1 MNILFTT
8 PILEHPP
15 AGGPQLRIENSI
27 KALSRVGKLYII
39 SRASRLMIGGQA
51 AEDFYRSYA
60 QDFRY
65 APSCVGHCSN
75 RYIRKAQR
83 VFGGVTGLDAERDC
97 AYILRCVDEWK
108 IDVVWLGYGNIS
120 FPLIKKLRAA
130 RPNLKL
136 VCDTDSIWS
145 RFVLRELPY
154 IKNSLRKLLVARRGR
169 AKEIEERKWVELCD
183 VTTGVSEV
191 DCAYYRTLTKDVH
204 KVQQFSNVIDL
215 DTYSKTSPEAEALH
229 KPYIYLAGTFGH
241 ANSPM
246 DKAARWMLDEVMPLV
261 RKSLP
266 DLHFYIVGSGS
277 DMTLGHE
284 TNANVTVT
292 GKLKSVLPY
301 LCYADVS
308 VVPLKFESGTRFKIL
323 EAAACDIP
331 IVSTILGAEGIPA
344 ENEKHLLL
352 ADSAEDFAQ
361 AIVKLVNDRAYA
373 KQLAKSC
380 KEMVYKEFSIDTL
393 EKEAKDI
400 LEYIAKCQK

>member
-27 KALSRVGKLYII
+27 KALHRVGKLYIV
-39 SRASRLMIGGQA
+39 SRASKQMIGGQQ
-51 AEDFYRSYA
+51 AEDFYTGYA
-60 QDFRY
+60 QEFRY
-65 APSCVGHCSN
+65 SPSCVGHCNN

-83 VFGGVTGLDAERDC
+83 VFGSATGLDAARDSS
-97 AYILRCVDEWK
+97 YILKCVDEWK

-120 FPLIKKLRAA
+120 FPLIKKLREA
-130 RPNLKL
+130 RPHLKL

-169 AKEIEERKWVELCD
+169 AKEIEERNWVEICD

-191 DCAYYRTLTKDVH
+191 DCAYYRSLTNRTE

-215 DTYSKTSPEAEALH
+215 DSYANVPPAASGLH

-261 RKSLP
+261 RKEIP
-266 DLHFYIVGSGS
+266 NIHFYIVGSGS
-277 DMTLGHE
+277 DLTLGHE

-323 EAAACDIP
+323 EAAACNIP

-344 ENEKHLLL
+344 ENGKHLLL
-352 ADSAEDFAQ
+352 ADSAEDFAG
-361 AIVKLVNDRAYA
+361 AIIKLVSDRQYA
-373 KQLAKSC
+373 KQLANYC

-393 EKEAKDI
+393 EKEAKNI
-400 LEYIAKCQK
+400 LEYLAKC